1 MTVGGTVVMWDRA
14 LLGYDWNA
22 LAGADS
28 DQLHRPGDHPLDPVR
43 VELTIAL
50 ARELGVLDRDG
61 VTVVRPEPAD
71 EAALTRVH
79 DPAYLAAVK
88 AASGGRDAQAGGGAA
103 DPFFTGYGLNTP
115 DNPVFAHMHQ
125 ASALVAGASLAAA
138 EAVWQGR
145 ARRAVNIA
153 GGLHHAM
160 RACAS
165 GFCVYNDPAVA
176 IARLLDLGA
185 ERVAYVDVDVH
196 HGDGVQAAFYTD
208 PRVLTISL
216 HESPLT
222 LFPGTGFP
230 EETGGAGAEGTAVN
244 VALPPGTPD
253 AGWLRAF
260 HAVVPSLLRRY
271 RPQILFTQCGADS
284 HRLDPLADLRLSVDG
299 QRASYLALCELAEE
313 LCEGRW
319 VATGGGGY
327 ALVEVVPR
335 AWTHLLAIAT
345 GDPVEPATPTPP
357 AWRELAKQRRPHRDV
372 PLRMTDDADV
382 SYQDWQPTADPDPV
396 DRAIAAS
403 RRAAFPLHG
412 LDPYDPRD

>member
-1 MTVGGTVVMWDRA
+1 
-14 LLGYDWNA
+14 
-22 LAGADS
+22 
-28 DQLHRPGDHPLDPVR
+28 
-43 VELTIAL
+43 
-50 ARELGVLDRDG
+50 VLDRPG
-61 VTVVRPEPAD
+61 VTVLAPEPAD
-71 EAALTRVH
+71 EAALRRVH

-88 AASGGRDAQAGGGAA
+88 AAPG

-115 DNPVFAHMHQ
+115 DNPVFDRMHE
-125 ASALVAGASLAAA
+125 ASALVAGATLAAA
-138 EAVWQGR
+138 EAVWTGR

-160 RACAS
+160 RARAS

-176 IARLLDLGA
+176 IALLLELGA

-216 HESPLT
+216 HETPLT

-230 EETGGAGAEGTAVN
+230 EETGGAGAEGMAVN

-253 AGWLRAF
+253 TGWLRAF
-260 HAVVPSLLRRY
+260 HAVVPSLLRAY
-271 RPQILFTQCGADS
+271 RPQILVTQCGADS

-299 QRASYLALCELAEE
+299 QRASYLALRGLADE
-313 LCEGRW
+313 LCDGRW

-345 GDPVEPATPTPP
+345 GQPVDPATPTPA
-357 AWRELAKQRRPHRDV
+357 AWRRLAKQLRPDRDV
-372 PLRMTDDADV
+372 PLRLTDEADV
-382 SYQDWQPTADPDPV
+382 SYQPWQPTGEPDPV
-396 DRAIAAS
+396 DRAIAAT
-403 RRAAFPLHG
+403 RRATFPLHG
-412 LDPYDPRD
+412 LDPHDPRD

>member
-1 MTVGGTVVMWDRA
+1 VMWDEG
-14 LLGYDWNA
+14 LLGYN
-22 LAGADS
+22 L
-28 DQLHRPGDHPLDPVR
+28 GDHPLDPVR

-61 VTVVRPEPAD
+61 VTVARPEPAD
-71 EAALTRVH
+71 EAALSRVH

-88 AASGGRDAQAGGGAA
+88 AAPD
-103 DPFFTGYGLNTP
+103 DPFFSGYGLNTP
-115 DNPVFAHMHQ
+115 DNPVFEHMHE
-125 ASALVAGASLAAA
+125 ASALVAGATLAAA

-145 ARRAVNIA
+145 ARRAVNVA

-160 RACAS
+160 RARAS
-165 GFCVYNDPAVA
+165 GFCVYNDPAVG

-244 VALPPGTPD
+244 VALPPGTAD

-271 RPQILFTQCGADS
+271 RPQILFSQCGADS

-299 QRASYLALCELAEE
+299 QRASYLALRELAEE
-313 LCEGRW
+313 LCDGRW

-335 AWTHLLAIAT
+335 AWTHLLAIVT
-345 GDPVEPATPTPP
+345 GDPVDPATPTPA
-357 AWRELAKQRRPHRDV
+357 AWRKLAKQRRPHRDV
-372 PLRMTDDADV
+372 PLRMTDEADV
-382 SYQDWQPTADPDPV
+382 SYPPWQPTDEPDPV
-396 DRAIAAS
+396 DRAIAAT
-403 RRAAFPLHG
+403 RRAVFPLHG
-412 LDPYDPRD
+412 LDPNDPRD